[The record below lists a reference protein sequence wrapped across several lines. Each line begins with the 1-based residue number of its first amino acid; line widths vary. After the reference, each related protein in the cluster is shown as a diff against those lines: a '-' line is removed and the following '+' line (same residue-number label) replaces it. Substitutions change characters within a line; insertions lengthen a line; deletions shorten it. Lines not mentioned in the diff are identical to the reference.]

1 MDFYEV
7 LNKRQSIRSY
17 KSKPIPQEAIGKIAE
32 SLQCAPSACN
42 LQPWS
47 FRVVT
52 NEKMKSAICA
62 VYGGKWLAEA
72 PAIIVALG
80 NSETC
85 WKRPEGTPIVDI
97 DMGIA
102 MEHVVL
108 AAAAEG
114 LGTCWICA
122 YKKDEMNRAT
132 NIMAPWSV
140 LGISPLGYP
149 NETPEKKPRKP
160 IDEIFKIIK

>member
-1 MDFYEV
+1 MEFYEV
-7 LNKRQSIRSY
+7 IEKRQSIRSY
-17 KSKPIPQEAIGKIAE
+17 KSDPVPQESLDKIAT
-32 SLQCAPSACN
+32 SLQHAPSACN

-47 FRVVT
+47 FRIVT
-52 NEKMKSAICA
+52 NEKLKADICA
-62 VYGGKWLAEA
+62 CYGGKWLAEA

-80 NSETC
+80 NSDTC

-108 AAAAEG
+108 AATAEG

-122 YKKDEMNRAT
+122 YNRAEMDKAM
-132 NIMAPWSV
+132 NIMKPWSV
-140 LGISPLGYP
+140 LAVSPLGFP
-149 NETPEKKPRKP
+149 NLPPEKKEHKP
-160 IDEIFKIIK
+160 KKEIFKIID